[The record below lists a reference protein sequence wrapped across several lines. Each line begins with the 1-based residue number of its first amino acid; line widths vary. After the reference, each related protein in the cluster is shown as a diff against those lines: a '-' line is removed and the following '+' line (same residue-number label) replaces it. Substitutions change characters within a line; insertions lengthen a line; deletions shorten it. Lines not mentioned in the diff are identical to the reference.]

1 MGLNMNPHSQ
11 FYGYPTQPVVYPN
24 NFFQQN
30 QNNSQTNQIFM
41 QQIKLIFTMISDQNK

>member
-1 MGLNMNPHSQ
+1 MGLNINHNAQ
-11 FYGYPTQPVVYPN
+11 FYGYQSQPVYPN

-30 QNNSQTNQIFM
+30 QINPQTNQIFM